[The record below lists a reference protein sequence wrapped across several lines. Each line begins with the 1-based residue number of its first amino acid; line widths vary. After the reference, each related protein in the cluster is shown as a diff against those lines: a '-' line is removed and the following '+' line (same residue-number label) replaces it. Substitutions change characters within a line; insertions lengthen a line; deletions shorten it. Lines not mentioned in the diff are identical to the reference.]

1 MHVVGFEPTCANTSG
16 PKPDALDHS
25 AIHAIIKK
33 KLLKKIMLEAGLEP
47 ATLGYLIITIRPT
60 LYQLS
65 YTSLG
70 DVPDI

>member
-1 MHVVGFEPTCANTSG
+1 
-16 PKPDALDHS
+16 
-25 AIHAIIKK
+25 
-33 KLLKKIMLEAGLEP
+33 
-47 ATLGYLIITIRPT
+47 LGYLIIIIRPT